1 VELPIFG
8 RTKKKATLGE
18 MDRYLGL
25 DPMERRKEVA
35 CWFDGDRTNEVGCTL
50 HACNEVQLGLK
61 KEHATIG
68 QIRLL
73 ADFFSSLHFFI
84 LFLSV
89 TLETFREE
97 MEGCKN
103 IFKNYIFFIQTTFHI
118 ILKIFWF

>member
-89 TLETFREE
+89 TLELLERRWRGVKTFS
-97 MEGCKN
+97 K
-103 IFKNYIFFIQTTFHI
+103 IIFFLFKQLFI
-118 ILKIFWF
+118 